1 MNFAEASNVP
11 PSLAEG
17 QIIDELAATNSNDIQ
32 SANEALNKDIV
43 ELQVHEA
50 ALAHLEETIANTR
63 SIFGIHLAQIER
75 LLVDKEN
82 LTRLGCAI
90 GERGTTLTDIAED
103 FYLKLGHNPPCF
115 HASQIEMSLTTLNA
129 HLMIVKEICDMLQAQ
144 MKRLLE
150 ERDRQ
155 QVTVTTKSGLIR
167 HQKNHISG
175 LEQVQLSLLRQ
186 YRPQFRIPPEIWSMI
201 FEDCVQQVVDDF
213 LADPGRERMIY
224 MPLRLAHVCSLWR
237 RTIIGT
243 SRAWTT
249 IGIPY
254 SLEGQQMNLEPIRNL
269 LNLSDPQLGRRFI
282 SCKCPT
288 LFYWIPGNQRVDD
301 RVHLHIITPVT
312 CRQLQQEPDYLR
324 IEQGYSY
331 PKAITFQ
338 GRRGAHLGS
347 QYGGRVSLPEAGI
360 VTHLKIDEELLA
372 RMSGPM
378 REWDADLG
386 SRYSF
391 HHLSIMLQDS
401 HNTLE
406 KLNIR
411 SIFSNWYPLD
421 TTITLPNLKFLGL
434 VLHPNVEL
442 RRFGAIRLEEVS
454 LYDPKIE
461 DCLNNCLEGM
471 DVLFNPVFTL
481 NVIEWGQQSQVDMVQ
496 YEGLL
501 EMILGKMPRLQNLR
515 FIGCIVDDT
524 VLARLLQGR
533 QNIAVTVG
541 WWSGMTQRHCDA
553 LSRAVRHLTLVL

>member
-269 LNLSDPQLGRRFI
+269 LNLCGPHPVKLILNLGDVSFPANVPP
-282 SCKCPT
+282 SST
-288 LFYWIPGNQRVDD
+288 GF
-301 RVHLHIITPVT
+301 
-312 CRQLQQEPDYLR
+312 QETKG